1 MQAKWSRISSYKTR
15 FRTKQTEKRASCT
28 VNDFTNGC
36 NIMEGVTI
44 DDFTNGHHIGTETT
58 NLATNTMDDF
68 TDGRKGAL
76 LMISLMDTT
85 EGGEWNNL
93 MQTNSLTWNH
103 QVELK
108 LTLAISKQV
117 IFDTNLILQCQVANC
132 PLKIN

>member
-1 MQAKWSRISSYKTR
+1 M
-15 FRTKQTEKRASCT
+15 
-28 VNDFTNGC
+28 
-36 NIMEGVTI
+36 MEGVTI

-68 TDGRKGAL
+68 TDGHKGAL
-76 LMISLMDTT
+76 SMISLMDTT
-85 EGGEWNNL
+85 EGGERNNL
-93 MQTNSLTWNH
+93 KQTNSLNH
-103 QVELK
+103 QMELK